1 MEIEKH
7 ENQLLEQA
15 LNNDQR
21 AFTLLMEK
29 YQNAIQHLAFRI
41 VGNREDAEDIMIET
55 FSKAFD
61 NLASYSK
68 QYAFSTWIFK
78 IASNTAIDFLR
89 KKHIIKVYIDEDKS
103 IQNHTRLQ
111 FNETPEMEFMLH
123 QRKDKIRS
131 FLQQLAKNQ
140 KEILELRYFKEL
152 TYEEIA
158 EQLQISISNVKI
170 QLHRAKKALA
180 SSLPKDGNW

>member
-29 YQNAIQHLAFRI
+29 YQNAIQHLAFRL

-61 NLASYSK
+61 NLASYSN

-78 IASNTAIDFLR
+78 IASNTSIDFLR
-89 KKHIIKVYIDEDKS
+89 RKHIIKVNIDEDKN

-111 FNETPEMEFMLH
+111 FNKTPEMEFILH
-123 QRKDKIRS
+123 QKKDKIRS
-131 FLQQLAKNQ
+131 FLQQLEKNQ
-140 KEILELRYFKEL
+140 REILELRYFKEL
-152 TYEEIA
+152 SYEEIA
-158 EQLQISISNVKI
+158 EQLQISLSNVKI
-170 QLHRAKKALA
+170 QLHRAKKSLA
-180 SSLPKDGNW
+180 NIIPKENEW

>member
-61 NLASYSK
+61 NLASYSN

-78 IASNTAIDFLR
+78 IASNTSIDFLR
-89 KKHIIKVYIDEDKS
+89 RKHIIKVNIDEDTN

-111 FNETPEMEFMLH
+111 FNKTPEMEFILH
-123 QRKDKIRS
+123 QQKDKIRS
-131 FLQQLAKNQ
+131 FLQQLEKNQ
-140 KEILELRYFKEL
+140 REILELRYFKEL
-152 TYEEIA
+152 SYEEIA
-158 EQLQISISNVKI
+158 EQLQISLSNVKI
-170 QLHRAKKALA
+170 QLHRAKKSLA
-180 SSLPKDGNW
+180 NIIPKENEW